1 MGSLIIVAAWEFC
14 ASRRHREFP
23 ALRRRVGNISFWT
36 VNLLLAA
43 SLFPPA
49 ALVRPYLEALSGVKI
64 PAWPITNAGLSMIVG
79 FLLLDL
85 MRYLVHRCEHAVPL
99 LWRFHAL
106 HHSDPDVDATT
117 AVRHHPIEYLFASA
131 VYWFALQ
138 VLDIPAVVVL
148 SHGLTTFATAAVQ
161 HGNIRLSKRLERW
174 LQPVLVTVDLHRVHH
189 SVSFEQANSNFGA
202 VLSVWDR
209 LFKTYTSLST
219 AQHESII
226 FGVRE
231 LPPQECLKPSA
242 MMLTPWLLSRVR
254 VGDGPGGNN
263 PRRSA

>member
-1 MGSLIIVAAWEFC
+1 
-14 ASRRHREFP
+14 
-23 ALRRRVGNISFWT
+23 
-36 VNLLLAA
+36 
-43 SLFPPA
+43 
-49 ALVRPYLEALSGVKI
+49 VRPYLEALSGVKI
-64 PAWPITNAGLSMIVG
+64 PAWPITDAGLSMIVG

-117 AVRHHPIEYLFASA
+117 AVRHHPVEYLFASA

-242 MMLTPWLLSRVR
+242 MMLTPCCSPAQESAMGRGRWPVWKQSAPLSLGYPDGDTPKPAARKRAAVR
-254 VGDGPGGNN
+254 TIGQWF
-263 PRRSA
+263 R